1 MSPIDVLHLATAV
14 VAVFSGVLA
23 LYRMS
28 IGPGLL
34 DRTVATDVLT
44 ACGIGILAVMVVW
57 WQRVDLGVLLVILA
71 LTAFMTAVVV
81 TRYAVREDA
90 SSKRILTREEAE
102 RQDRERAEAEI
113 AAEQAELEEA
123 ARLARGGTDEDG
135 DSDDED
141 DTGPRDAGGA
151 DDEDDGPD
159 EEAPGSVERS
169 APEESDEDGG
179 AAGRPGE
186 AHHDVDREDTGP
198 AQGPADG
205 SPDHER
211 AEDREDRRT
220 GPEERG
226 QA

>member
-1 MSPIDVLHLATAV
+1 MSPIDILHLVTAA
-14 VAVFSGVLA
+14 VAVLSGVLA

-90 SSKRILTREEAE
+90 SSKRILTHEEAE

-123 ARLARGGTDEDG
+123 ARLARGGTAEDG
-135 DSDDED
+135 SAGG
-141 DTGPRDAGGA
+141 DTG
-151 DDEDDGPD
+151 DEGDEGYTGPD
-159 EEAPGSVERS
+159 ER
-169 APEESDEDGG
+169 DEDEGDTRPDGG
-179 AAGRPGE
+179 P
-186 AHHDVDREDTGP
+186 
-198 AQGPADG
+198 DG
-205 SPDHER
+205 SPDHEQPG
-211 AEDREDRRT
+211 AGEDRSS

-226 QA
+226 EA

>member
-57 WQRVDLGVLLVILA
+57 WQRLDLGVLLVILA

-123 ARLARGGTDEDG
+123 ARLARGEAAEDG
-135 DSDDED
+135 DSGDGDSADEGDADPDED
-141 DTGPRDAGGA
+141 DTDPDEGDAGPSGDAVDGA
-151 DDEDDGPD
+151 PDSGQAGARTDGP
-159 EEAPGSVERS
+159 AGPG
-169 APEESDEDGG
+169 
-179 AAGRPGE
+179 
-186 AHHDVDREDTGP
+186 
-198 AQGPADG
+198 
-205 SPDHER
+205 
-211 AEDREDRRT
+211 
-220 GPEERG
+220 ERG
-226 QA
+226 QE

>member
-57 WQRVDLGVLLVILA
+57 WQRLDLGVLLVILA

-123 ARLARGGTDEDG
+123 ARLARGEAAEDG
-135 DSDDED
+135 DSGGGGSADEG
-141 DTGPRDAGGA
+141 DTDPSGDAVDGA
-151 DDEDDGPD
+151 PDSGQAGARTDGP
-159 EEAPGSVERS
+159 AGPG
-169 APEESDEDGG
+169 
-179 AAGRPGE
+179 
-186 AHHDVDREDTGP
+186 
-198 AQGPADG
+198 
-205 SPDHER
+205 
-211 AEDREDRRT
+211 
-220 GPEERG
+220 ERG
-226 QA
+226 QE

>member
-57 WQRVDLGVLLVILA
+57 WQRLDLGVLLVILA

-123 ARLARGGTDEDG
+123 ARLARGEAVEDG
-135 DSDDED
+135 DSGDEAPEDEAQQGRATEVQHSDARNDED
-141 DTGPRDAGGA
+141 DTDPA
-151 DDEDDGPD
+151 DD
-159 EEAPGSVERS
+159 A
-169 APEESDEDGG
+169 
-179 AAGRPGE
+179 
-186 AHHDVDREDTGP
+186 
-198 AQGPADG
+198 ADG
-205 SPDHER
+205 SPDNEK
-211 AEDREDRRT
+211 ADART
-220 GPEERG
+220 DGPAGPGERG
-226 QA
+226 QE